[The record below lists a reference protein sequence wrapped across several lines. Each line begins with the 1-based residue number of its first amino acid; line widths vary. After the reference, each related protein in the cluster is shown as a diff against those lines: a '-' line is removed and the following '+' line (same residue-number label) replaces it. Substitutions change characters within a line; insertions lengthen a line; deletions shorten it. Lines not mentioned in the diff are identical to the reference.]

1 MGKIRYEVDRVKNIE
16 GVYEKYWNEVML
28 MDEANEKE
36 VRMDNGT
43 ATIMLRVELQKILT
57 QTFPRLARRA
67 RCTRRFP
74 PPCSSLLSSAWV
86 ATTEWSSSKRSPRPS
101 LLRWR
106 VDSTLRT
113 FSNWSSSIPSGRSGM
128 AETGLPKMEA
138 PSTTRAAPPTP

>member
-67 RCTRRFP
+67 RCT
-74 PPCSSLLSSAWV
+74 S
-86 ATTEWSSSKRSPRPS
+86 
-101 LLRWR
+101 
-106 VDSTLRT
+106 
-113 FSNWSSSIPSGRSGM
+113 
-128 AETGLPKMEA
+128 
-138 PSTTRAAPPTP
+138 